1 MNGNYIWKG
10 VNKIMT
16 NCKCGKE
23 LLEGEKKCER
33 CRYKG
38 KETRNKFF
46 GIATAIVGV
55 AGVGIKKYG
64 PKIIKTILKK

>member
-1 MNGNYIWKG
+1 MNENYIWKV

-33 CRYKG
+33 CRNKW
-38 KETRNKFF
+38 KETMNKFF
-46 GIATAIVGV
+46 GIATLIVV
-55 AGVGIKKYG
+55 AAGVCIQ
-64 PKIIKTILKK
+64 KIWSKNHQNNT